1 MIIAILHPLFSILA
15 LKPPSSILASHP
27 LGDYVPFIY
36 PLPIWDYWPWL
47 IIPLCAGVSI
57 VYKSVKCQS
66 MRQVPREAL
75 VIFVWILIGMV
86 AAAGALAG
94 VVKLVVERPR

>member
-1 MIIAILHPLFSILA
+1 MNYSSIFHFPFSIFHL
-15 LKPPSSILASHP
+15 S
-27 LGDYVPFIY
+27 YVPFIY

-47 IIPLCAGVSI
+47 IIPLTGGVAI

-66 MRQVPREAL
+66 VKQVPREAL
-75 VIFVWILIGMV
+75 VIFVWILIGMA

-94 VVKLVVERPR
+94 VVKLVVETPP

>member
-1 MIIAILHPLFSILA
+1 MLPTIFVFRFSFFLA
-15 LKPPSSILASHP
+15 CSLLA
-27 LGDYVPFIY
+27 YTPFLY

-47 IIPLCAGVSI
+47 LIPLTAGVAI

-75 VIFVWILIGMV
+75 VIFVWILVGMV

-94 VVKLVVERPR
+94 VVRLVVER